1 MALTQSDIPELMLA
15 GLKTEFDL
23 AYRTTVDNSPVEQ
36 IATLI
41 NTTLP
46 TQKYAWLGFSPP
58 MREFIDER
66 RPSGIG
72 SQSTEIEDKVFEATL
87 AVSRRAMEDDQLD
100 LIRLRIREMASRVAI
115 HRHQMVV
122 EALANGDTE
131 TIYDG
136 NAFFGVRTVAG
147 ESVTNVT
154 DSALDGDSIKTAVS
168 AMMSVRDETGTPMGV
183 TPDTLL
189 VGPELMWSAM
199 ELVQSPVVV
208 KDSAA
213 TNYLNVF
220 QGKLKVLV
228 SPFLTG
234 DDAAKWFVMDTR
246 RPVRPIILQQRSD
259 VPVEFTALEAGSGSE
274 AAFMR
279 DQYLYGVR
287 GRYNVGY
294 GLWQLAY
301 AGGFS

>member
-1 MALTQSDIPELMLA
+1 MLA

>member
-23 AYRTTVDNSPVEQ
+23 AYRSTIDSSPVEQ

-72 SQSTEIEDKVFEATL
+72 SHSTEIEDKVFEATL

-154 DSALDGDSIKTAVS
+154 DSALDSDAIKAAVS